1 MKLHRFSE
9 VAVKYRDYTIDNFS
23 DAAEVRTAVKL
34 NAEEVSFPKN
44 VLPVKLYGYKGN
56 VYFYC
61 SDGRIYRLSGGKI
74 KTFSK
79 TVFNEE
85 PDLIEITGNGK
96 VGIGFSSCGRAVLS
110 DKNSSFIT
118 LFGGEGYVNLDG
130 ALFSFSGDKVF
141 FGKRYDGEK
150 DFSLA
155 ENEGYI
161 SVKGEVVK
169 LIPTGKKL
177 YVLKKNGLDAIA
189 VSDGDDFYSLSKVV
203 SEPFVTDKFSV
214 AAFTGGFA
222 FTGDGYFFV
231 FSDNRLKKIKVALKD
246 VKYSV
251 SGEAFFAGAA
261 YCLPIVVSGKGY
273 LFVYDFLSEKSF
285 LTPSG
290 DLMFSDGLFYD
301 STESTVG
308 KISFGYDKA
317 EFSAAFGYND
327 FDTTKVKKIYS
338 LSASCKK
345 KFSLEIRSEKDVTEI
360 EFDEGY
366 SVKEVK
372 IFGKAFSFTIR
383 GEEKPSFVKVYYTV

>member
-9 VAVKYRDYTIDNFS
+9 AAVKYRDYTIDNFS

-96 VGIGFSSCGRAVLS
+96 VGVGFSSCGRAVLS
-110 DKNSSFIT
+110 DNNSSFIT

-150 DFSLA
+150 SFSLA

-177 YVLKKNGLDAIA
+177 YVLKKNGIDAIA
-189 VSDGDDFYSLSKVV
+189 VTDGDDFYSLSEVV
-203 SEPFVTDKFSV
+203 LEPFVTDKFSV

-327 FDTTKVKKIYS
+327 FDTTKVKRIYS

>member
-23 DAAEVRTAVKL
+23 DAAEVQTAVKL
-34 NAEEVSFPKN
+34 NAAAVSFPKN

-61 SDGRIYRLSGGKI
+61 SDGRIYRLSDGKI

-79 TVFNEE
+79 TVFTEE
-85 PDLIEITGNGK
+85 PDLIEITENGK
-96 VGIGFSSCGRAVLS
+96 VGVGFASCGRAVLS

-150 DFSLA
+150 DFTLA

-161 SVKGEVVK
+161 SVKGEVIK
-169 LIPTGKKL
+169 LIPVGKKL
-177 YVLKKNGLDAIA
+177 YVLKRNGLDAVA
-189 VSDGDDFYSLSKVV
+189 PTDSDNFYSLSEVLT
-203 SEPFVTDKFSV
+203 EPFVADNFSV
-214 AAFTGGFA
+214 AAFTDGFA
-222 FTGDGYFFV
+222 FTGGGYLFV

-251 SGEAFFAGAA
+251 SDEAFLADAK

-290 DLMFSDGLFYD
+290 DLMFSDGLFFD
-301 STESTVG
+301 SAESTVG

-327 FDTTKVKKIYS
+327 FDTTKVKRIYS
-338 LSASCKK
+338 VSASCKK
-345 KFSLEIRSEKDVTEI
+345 KFSLEIRSEKDVTAI
-360 EFDEGY
+360 AFDEGY

-372 IFGKAFSFTIR
+372 IFGKAFSFAVR
-383 GEEKPSFVKVYYTV
+383 GEEKPAFVKVYYTV

>member
-96 VGIGFSSCGRAVLS
+96 VGVGFSSCGRAVLS

-189 VSDGDDFYSLSKVV
+189 VTDGDDFYSLSEVV

-301 STESTVG
+301 PTESTVG

-345 KFSLEIRSEKDVTEI
+345 RFSLEIRSEKDVTEI